1 MARAAQVAPGLVGS
15 VQDVRDL
22 IAHHLGHESDE
33 TPALAVG
40 WRAEVVGQVIDRL
53 LDGEL
58 AIRITD
64 PNSNQPLSFEPL
76 NSDPTP
82 PRSYS

>member
-1 MARAAQVAPGLVGS
+1 MARAADVAPGLIGS

-22 IAHHLGHESDE
+22 IAYHLGYGGEDV
-33 TPALAVG
+33 PVLAQG
-40 WRAEVVGQVIDRL
+40 WRSEVVGQVVNRL

-64 PNSNQPLSFEPL
+64 PNSSQPLSFEAI
-76 NSDPTP
+76 DTK
-82 PRSYS
+82 

>member
-1 MARAAQVAPGLVGS
+1 MARSAGVAPGLIGS

-22 IAHHLGHESDE
+22 IAYHMGYRE
-33 TPALAVG
+33 TGVPTLARG

-53 LDGEL
+53 LDGKL

-64 PNSNQPLSFEPL
+64 PNSNQPLSFEPVE
-76 NSDPTP
+76 
-82 PRSYS
+82 R